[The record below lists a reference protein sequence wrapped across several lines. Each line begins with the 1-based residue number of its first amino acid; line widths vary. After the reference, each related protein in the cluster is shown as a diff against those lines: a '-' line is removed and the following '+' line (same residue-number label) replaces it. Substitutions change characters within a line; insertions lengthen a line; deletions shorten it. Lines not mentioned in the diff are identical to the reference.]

1 MPRSREKPMT
11 DTLCPRQRA
20 ARAVPR
26 ADLLSKMFASLLLL
40 GAAQGTPAPPNFVV
54 VLLDD
59 VGRDKVAA
67 YGVHPQPA
75 ATPHLDRLAERGT
88 LFRNAWAY
96 SSCSPTRAAL
106 LTGRLAERTGI
117 GSVIRAG
124 DGVDSSLARDEF
136 TIAAALPEHRAIS
149 LGKWHLS
156 DTADA
161 ALHASTLGFDAF
173 AGWDGPN
180 QYFTWTDNVNGALQT
195 RVGYYPLAL
204 AERAVRVVANQRE
217 PYFLYYC
224 PWLAH
229 APFHEPPAFL
239 HPTLQGPG
247 SSRFLHLQMVES
259 LDTLLGRLLDQI
271 DLDTTYVIVMGDNG
285 SPLNTT
291 APPFLPGRIKGSSY
305 EGGLAVPLIVA
316 GPGVAAG
323 AECDRLV
330 HVTDLFATIVEL
342 AAAPAPPRGAEDSV
356 SFARLLADPGG
367 APTRTHLTVSKFGF
381 PGLTQNVPTFRAVR
395 TTRWKYVDDGAG
407 GGERLHD
414 LERDPFETVNLLGAT
429 PAPTARALADRL
441 AELLPDLP

>member
-1 MPRSREKPMT
+1 
-11 DTLCPRQRA
+11 
-20 ARAVPR
+20 
-26 ADLLSKMFASLLLL
+26 MFASLLLL
-40 GAAQGTPAPPNFVV
+40 GAAQGPPAPPNFVV

-67 YGVHPQPA
+67 YGDHPQPA
-75 ATPHLDRLAERGT
+75 ATPNLDRLAERGT

-117 GSVIRAG
+117 GSAIRAG
-124 DGVDSSLARDEF
+124 DGVETPLGRDEF
-136 TIAAALPEHRAIS
+136 TIAAALPDHRAIS

-156 DTADA
+156 DSADA
-161 ALHASTLGFDAF
+161 ALHARTLGFDAF
-173 AGWDGPN
+173 AGWDGFN

-195 RVGYYPLAL
+195 RTGYFPLAL
-204 AERAVRVVANQRE
+204 AERAMRVVANQRD
-217 PYFLYYC
+217 PYLLYYC

-229 APFHEPPAFL
+229 SPFHEPPAYL

-259 LDTLLGRLLDQI
+259 IDTLVGRLIDQI

-291 APPFLPGRIKGSSY
+291 TPPFLNERIKGSSY

-342 AAAPAPPRGAEDSV
+342 AAAPAAARRRGLDLLRPPPHRPGGSPDENAPDHLPVRLPWRLAGCRDLPRRADPALEVRGQRGRGRRAPPRSRAGPLRDRQPARREPGARC
-356 SFARLLADPGG
+356 ARPRRSARGGSCRTCPDG
-367 APTRTHLTVSKFGF
+367 APASG
-381 PGLTQNVPTFRAVR
+381 AVR
-395 TTRWKYVDDGAG
+395 RP
-407 GGERLHD
+407 
-414 LERDPFETVNLLGAT
+414 RDP
-429 PAPTARALADRL
+429 APPGRR
-441 AELLPDLP
+441 PR

>member
-1 MPRSREKPMT
+1 
-11 DTLCPRQRA
+11 
-20 ARAVPR
+20 
-26 ADLLSKMFASLLLL
+26 MFASLLLL

-67 YGVHPQPA
+67 YGDHPQPA
-75 ATPHLDRLAERGT
+75 ATPNLDRLAERGT

-117 GSVIRAG
+117 GSAIRAG
-124 DGVDSSLARDEF
+124 DGVETPLGRDEF
-136 TIAAALPEHRAIS
+136 TIAAALPDHRAIS

-156 DTADA
+156 DSADA
-161 ALHASTLGFDAF
+161 ALHARTLGFDAF
-173 AGWDGPN
+173 AGWDGFN

-195 RVGYYPLAL
+195 RTGYFPLAL
-204 AERAVRVVANQRE
+204 AERAMRVVVNQRD
-217 PYFLYYC
+217 PYLLYYC

-229 APFHEPPAFL
+229 SPFHEPPAYL

-259 LDTLLGRLLDQI
+259 IDTLVGRLIDQI

-291 APPFLPGRIKGSSY
+291 TPPFLNERIKGSSY

-342 AAAPAPPRGAEDSV
+342 AAAPAPPRGAEDSI
-356 SFARLLADPGG
+356 SFARLLTDPGG
-367 APTRTHLTVSKFGF
+367 APTRTHLTTSRFGF
-381 PGLTQNVPTFRAVR
+381 PGASQAAGTFRAVR
-395 TTRWKYVDDGAG
+395 TLRWKYADNGAG

-414 LERDPFETVNLLGAT
+414 LERDPFETVNLLGAS
-429 PAPTARALADRL
+429 PAPAARALADRL